1 MENKA
6 GKNKEND
13 NGAVTYK
20 DLYLEAMGIAY
31 FRRIKITEKPG
42 DHAFLFV
49 EAVLD
54 SEMDEN
60 DFHQIKNTISL
71 VYRQKEKEH
80 VLFYGV
86 LHNISMDRDGE
97 EYVVKIEAWDGT
109 RQMDVERKKRIF
121 QNPQMG
127 VHQLIS
133 QVMETYP
140 GSDHMVHIPDT
151 PIGQLVV
158 QYEETDWEFLKR
170 FLSKYKENLYPDPAF
185 PDIRFEAGLSPKP
198 EEQNWNDLPFTLS
211 QDFISLEAMKE
222 NGCEELTRAQNA
234 VYEIESYDIVSIGSQ
249 ITYKGSPWFV
259 ESAIR
264 ILDDGLLKNRYRLRQ
279 RDGLKIL
286 PYYNEKITGVSI
298 DGAIAA
304 VKRNQ
309 VQVNMEIESGT
320 GEKYWFPFSTVAA
333 SSDGSGWYCM
343 PENGE
348 SIRVYFPVDDEKEAY
363 VVTNVK
369 GHKPEEGNPSD
380 SMGNPNTRNIQTAQG
395 NQVQMTAE
403 GVLIAAGD
411 SQGSIL
417 LKKNGEV
424 ILNAIKDIKVLAAEN
439 LNISAKMD
447 LTIKSQ
453 TSVKVACQSGADIEI
468 KKGTVNFHGDE
479 IHEN

>member
-1 MENKA
+1 MEK
-6 GKNKEND
+6 KDDPND

-20 DLYLEAMGIAY
+20 DLFLGAMGIAY
-31 FRRIKITEKPG
+31 FRRIRINEKPG
-42 DHAFLFV
+42 EHASLYV

-60 DFHQIKNTISL
+60 DFHEIRDNVSL
-71 VYRQKEKEH
+71 VYRKDGKDH

-86 LHNISMDRDGE
+86 LDRIAMDKDGDE
-97 EYVVKIEAWDGT
+97 HVVIMEAWDGT
-109 RQMDVERKKRIF
+109 RQMDVERRKRIF

-127 VHQLIS
+127 VRQLIG
-133 QVMETYP
+133 QVMSTYA
-140 GSDHMVHIPDT
+140 GSDYMIHIPDT

-198 EEQNWNDLPFTLS
+198 EDRDWNRLPYKLS
-211 QDFISLEAMKE
+211 QDFIQLEAMKE
-222 NGCEELTRAQNA
+222 NGLGEVTKSQNT
-234 VYEIESYDIVSIGSQ
+234 VYEVETYDIASIGSQ
-249 ITYKGSPWFV
+249 IIYKGTSWYI
-259 ESAIR
+259 ESAVR
-264 ILDDGLLKNRYRLRQ
+264 RLEDGLLKNRYRLRQ
-279 RDGLKIL
+279 KESLKIL
-286 PYYNEKITGVSI
+286 PYYNGKITGISI
-298 DGAIAA
+298 DGVIAA

-309 VQVNMEIESGT
+309 VQVNMDIEAGN

-348 SIRVYFPVDDEKEAY
+348 SVRVYFPVDDEKEAY

-369 GHKPEEGNPSD
+369 GHEPQAGNSSD
-380 SMGNPNTRNIQTAQG
+380 SMGNPNHRNIQTAQG
-395 NQVQMTAE
+395 NQVQMTEE
-403 GVLIAAGD
+403 GVLIAAGK

-424 ILNAIKDIKVLAAEN
+424 ILNALKDITVLAAES
-439 LNISAKMD
+439 LNITAKKD

-453 TSVKVACQSGADIEI
+453 TAIQVSCQSGADIEV
-468 KKGTVNFHGDE
+468 KKGTVGLHGDE